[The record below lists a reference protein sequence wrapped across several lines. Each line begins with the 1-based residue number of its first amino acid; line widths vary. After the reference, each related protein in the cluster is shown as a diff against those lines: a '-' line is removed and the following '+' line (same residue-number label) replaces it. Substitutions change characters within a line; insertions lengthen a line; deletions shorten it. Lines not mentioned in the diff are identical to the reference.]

1 MHRRK
6 QSNTTTGAPP
16 NAHADQGGHAPRGR
30 AAPCIRA
37 HTRHTWRGGVPSG
50 GKRTRGARPPNDH
63 QPHPTRHRPPPR
75 PGGRAAP
82 SGRGRP
88 RRARRNQ
95 PPAQRGCPRHKRGG
109 ADQGP
114 PGGIPADRHILIK
127 RAGRTRPRDA
137 QTLHRAHTPR
147 QARGL
152 TPARTTAG
160 WQTRR
165 ASDQPARPE
174 RPRAPPPAHTRAGW
188 ARRGRYRTSPVN
200 PLLRPLL
207 RGATPRPGR
216 NEPTGQ
222 GNDTGHKGRG
232 GTGARDNPTTTT
244 GRRARDFASA
254 PQGGADSVPPAG
266 GTPLTTASAPRAA
279 RGCERQ
285 QKPAKR
291 AALGEPPFT

>member
-6 QSNTTTGAPP
+6 QSNTTTGALP

-82 SGRGRP
+82 PGRGRP

-95 PPAQRGCPRHKRGG
+95 PPAQGGVPAQQARGG
-109 ADQGP
+109 RPRP
-114 PGGIPADRHILIK
+114 PGRHTC
-127 RAGRTRPRDA
+127 RAAYFNQTGWTHTPTGRTDSAPR
-137 QTLHRAHTPR
+137 THPR

-266 GTPLTTASAPRAA
+266 GTPLATASAPERGA
-279 RGCERQ
+279 R
-285 QKPAKR
+285 
-291 AALGEPPFT
+291 T